1 MSSDVVLYRRSFVE
15 DFSLVSVTLKLY
27 LIVICRF
34 VCTYMMHRSCRLR
47 GLLFGN
53 LKGRKLKKKK
63 HNLETAFG
71 SERLMLH
78 TAGVQVIIISRFQV
92 KNQIEIINQFQRFK
106 LFQN

>member
-1 MSSDVVLYRRSFVE
+1 
-15 DFSLVSVTLKLY
+15 
-27 LIVICRF
+27 
-34 VCTYMMHRSCRLR
+34 MHRSCRLR

-53 LKGRKLKKKK
+53 LKGRKLKKK